1 LKAAYEDI
9 DSKKGDAS
17 FLAYELVVPFFPFKW
32 HYHPE
37 YELTLIVKG
46 SGKRMVGD
54 SHMNFEA
61 GDLVLIG
68 PDMPHTWVSDDQR
81 KRNRSSAIV
90 IQFSEH
96 FIGSLTQPVELAAI
110 SRLLADSTDGLSFP
124 QQFTKKVREQV
135 QALPSRKGVE
145 KVTGLLTILDQL
157 ATQRKTR
164 LASPYYTGVK
174 GKENENR
181 LNKIC
186 RYLQRHAS
194 EKLTVSSVAA
204 LIHLSDSAFCKF
216 FKRATGK
223 TFSDYVN
230 EVRIGFACQQLSESD
245 KPVAGI
251 AYECGFES
259 LTYFNRVFLR
269 KKGVT
274 PRQFR
279 KDYQL

>member
-17 FLAYELVVPFFPFKW
+17 FLAYELAVPFFPFKW

-81 KRNRSSAIV
+81 KRNRSNAIV

-96 FIGSLTQPVELAAI
+96 FIGSLIQPVELATI
-110 SRLLADSTDGLSFP
+110 SRLLADSTDGLSFS

-135 QALPSRKGVE
+135 QALPSKTGVE
-145 KVTGLLTILDQL
+145 KVTSLLTILDQL

-181 LNKIC
+181 LNKVC
-186 RYLQRHAS
+186 RYLQRHAN
-194 EKLTVSSVAA
+194 EKLTVSSVAS

-245 KPVAGI
+245 KSVAGI

-279 KDYQL
+279 KDYQQ

>member
-1 LKAAYEDI
+1 MKAAYEDI

-17 FLAYELVVPFFPFKW
+17 FLAYELNVPFFPFKW

-54 SHMNFEA
+54 SHINFEA

-90 IQFSEH
+90 IQFSEQ
-96 FIGSLTQPVELAAI
+96 FITSLLQPIELAAI
-110 SRLLADSTDGLSFP
+110 NRLLTDSADGLAFGQESARRI
-124 QQFTKKVREQV
+124 REQI
-135 QALPSRKGVE
+135 QALPSKKGVE
-145 KVTGLLTILDQL
+145 KITSLLTILDGL
-157 ATQRKTR
+157 TTQRKSR

-181 LNKIC
+181 LNKVC
-186 RYLQRHAS
+186 RYLQKHAG
-194 EKLTVSSVAA
+194 EKLTVGSAA
-204 LIHLSDSAFCKF
+204 SLIHLSDSAFCKF

-223 TFSDYVN
+223 TFSDYLN
-230 EVRIGFACQQLSESD
+230 DVRIGLACQQLAESD
-245 KPVAGI
+245 KSIAGI

-274 PRQFR
+274 PRVFR
-279 KDYQL
+279 KDYQR

>member
-1 LKAAYEDI
+1 MKAAYEDI

>member
-1 LKAAYEDI
+1 MKAAYEDI

-17 FLAYELVVPFFPFKW
+17 FLAYELNVPYFPFKW

-90 IQFSEH
+90 IQFSEQ
-96 FIGSLTQPVELAAI
+96 FIESLLQPVELAAI
-110 SRLLADSTDGLSFP
+110 SRLLTDSADGLFFT
-124 QQFTKKVREQV
+124 QQSTKKIRDQV
-135 QALPSRKGVE
+135 QALPSKQGVE
-145 KVTGLLTILDQL
+145 KITALLIILDQL
-157 ATQRKTR
+157 AAQRKSR

-174 GKENENR
+174 GKENEHR
-181 LNKIC
+181 LNKVC
-186 RYLQRHAS
+186 RYLQKHAS
-194 EKLTVSSVAA
+194 EKLSVNNAA
-204 LIHLSDSAFCKF
+204 SLIHLSDSAFCKF

-223 TFSDYVN
+223 TFSDYLN
-230 EVRIGFACQQLSESD
+230 EIRIGLACQQLTESD

-274 PRQFR
+274 PRVFR
-279 KDYQL
+279 KDYQR

>member
-1 LKAAYEDI
+1 MKAAYEDI

-17 FLAYELVVPFFPFKW
+17 FLAYELNVPFFPFKW

-90 IQFSEH
+90 IQFSEQ
-96 FIGSLTQPVELAAI
+96 FIGSLVQPVEMDAI
-110 SRLLADSTDGLSFP
+110 VRLLADSTDGLFFA
-124 QQFTKKVREQV
+124 QQSTKKIRDLIQT
-135 QALPSRKGVE
+135 LPSKTGVE
-145 KVTGLLTILDQL
+145 KITTLLTILDQL
-157 ATQRKTR
+157 AILRKSR
-164 LASPYYTGVK
+164 LASPHYTGVK

-181 LNKIC
+181 LNKVC
-186 RYLQRHAS
+186 RYLQKHAS
-194 EKLTVSSVAA
+194 EKLTVRNAA
-204 LIHLSDSAFCKF
+204 TLIHLSDSAFCKF

-223 TFSDYVN
+223 TFSDYLN
-230 EVRIGFACQQLSESD
+230 EVRVGFACQQLAESD
-245 KPVAGI
+245 KSIAGI

>member
-1 LKAAYEDI
+1 MKAAYEDI

-17 FLAYELVVPFFPFKW
+17 FLAYELNVPFFPFKW

-90 IQFSEH
+90 IQFSEQ
-96 FIGSLTQPVELAAI
+96 FIGSLVQPVEMDAI
-110 SRLLADSTDGLSFP
+110 GRLLADSTDGLFFA
-124 QQFTKKVREQV
+124 QQSTKKIRDLV
-135 QALPSRKGVE
+135 QTLPSKIGVE
-145 KVTGLLTILDQL
+145 KIITLLTILDQL
-157 ATQRKTR
+157 GALRKSR
-164 LASPYYTGVK
+164 LASPHYTGVK

-181 LNKIC
+181 LNKVC
-186 RYLQRHAS
+186 RYLQKHAS
-194 EKLTVSSVAA
+194 EKLTVRNAA
-204 LIHLSDSAFCKF
+204 TLIHLSDSAFCKF

-223 TFSDYVN
+223 TFSDYLN
-230 EVRIGFACQQLSESD
+230 EVRVGFACQQLAESD
-245 KPVAGI
+245 KSIAGI